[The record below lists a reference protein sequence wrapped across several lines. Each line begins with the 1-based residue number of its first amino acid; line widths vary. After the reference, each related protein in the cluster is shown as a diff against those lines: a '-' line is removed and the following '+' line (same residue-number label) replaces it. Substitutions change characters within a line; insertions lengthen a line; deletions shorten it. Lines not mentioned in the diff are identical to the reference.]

1 MVKNDISLN
10 GYFIAENGSYIYDS
24 ELNLI
29 FTGTLSDDLVREVIK
44 EYEEIKNVKE
54 MEAEIYFKFDG
65 NMLVL
70 NNGKAFNSYSDDFL
84 VEPDF
89 ASRESFDNKVG
100 NIGFASNHPEELEE
114 IEAKLKEKFSD
125 KLDIYFSSENTINLV
140 PKGVAKNKAIEYVV
154 EDVYKRQ
161 GDSSYKG

>member
-1 MVKNDISLN
+1 MIKYVFCDLDGTLYHNGVSEEDAKAVKKIEESGRIFNIATGRIFRQGYEMVKNDISLN

-29 FTGTLSDDLVREVIK
+29 FTGTLSDDLVIEVIK

-84 VEPDF
+84 VEPDLQ
-89 ASRESFDNKVG
+89 V
-100 NIGFASNHPEELEE
+100 
-114 IEAKLKEKFSD
+114 EKALIT
-125 KLDIYFSSENTINLV
+125 KW
-140 PKGVAKNKAIEYVV
+140 AI
-154 EDVYKRQ
+154 
-161 GDSSYKG
+161 